1 MIDEMQDNRPAYVQ
15 FETREEEDRA
25 ASVAAGHY
33 VPRDRHYAVVT
44 PPGGN
49 LTIEK
54 PVDKFLKEKRKQNDP
69 NIKHYEAAYEAWKE
83 GQEEPLEGTPV
94 KSWPAASPAQIK
106 ACLNANIKTVEDL
119 ATAPEEALKRIGMGA
134 RHLQQK
140 AEAWLKS
147 ASEHGKVAEEIAN
160 LRRDL
165 ESTQESLKSVQQ
177 ENERL
182 KAQLDDDPPRKRG
195 RPKKTQQEMNDADT

>member
-1 MIDEMQDNRPAYVQ
+1 MIDEMQESRPAYVQ
-15 FETREEEDRA
+15 FETREEEDRE
-25 ASVAAGHY
+25 ASIEAGHY

-54 PVDKFLKEKRKQNDP
+54 PADKFLREKRKAGDP
-69 NIKHYEAAYEAWKE
+69 NVRHYEQAYEAWKE
-83 GQEEPLEGTPV
+83 GQEEPLDGTPI

-147 ASEHGKVAEEIAN
+147 ASEHGKVAEEIAS
-160 LRRDL
+160 LKRDL
-165 ESTQESLKSVQQ
+165 QDTQEQMKALRQ

-182 KAQLDDDPPRKRG
+182 RAETEERPAKKRGPG
-195 RPKKTQQEMNDADT
+195 RPKKSESA